1 MKKIFFYP
9 LIVLILITG
18 AIGLFKGL
26 ENTDG
31 SFAESMNARLV
42 AQTELDYLTNN
53 KQVHILPNSI
63 TLAKPIKGWMID
75 VSFLFDGNFNSLN
88 SLMTSRGWNILPQ
101 ESPNKSTFCK
111 LNVWLMIKNTPIV
124 LNNHEL
130 DSYHLNMQFKRCPY
144 QS

>member
-9 LIVLILITG
+9 VIVLILITG

-75 VSFLFDGNFNSLN
+75 VSFLFDGNFNSLVN
-88 SLMTSRGWNILPQ
+88 SSTKCNAVKKTCRR
-101 ESPNKSTFCK
+101 NKPMPFTRS
-111 LNVWLMIKNTPIV
+111 VV
-124 LNNHEL
+124 
-130 DSYHLNMQFKRCPY
+130 
-144 QS
+144 